1 MNKLSSLKNKLD
13 KFKAIDTLYGDITVL
28 IEFIK
33 EDEDDE
39 SLFAELTESWDE
51 LQKKH
56 YDFELEL
63 LLSEEFDSSN
73 AYISIHP
80 GAGGT
85 ESQDWASMLTRMY
98 TMWAEKH
105 SFKVETIDY
114 LPGEVA
120 GIKNITLLIKGDN
133 AYGYLKCEKGV
144 HRLVR
149 ISPFDS
155 NGRRHTSFASVD
167 VTPEFETETDEIEI
181 DDKDIRID
189 TFRASGAGGQHVNKT
204 DSAIRITHFPTGI
217 VVQCQK
223 ERSQT
228 QNKETSMKMLKAKLL
243 LMRIEE
249 QRKKVENIQ
258 GEQKKI
264 EWGSQIR
271 SYTLQPYQLIKDHR
285 TGIENGNTNDV
296 LDGNIDEFIKEC
308 LLKSCW

>member
-1 MNKLSSLKNKLD
+1 MNNLSFLKSRLE
-13 KFKAIDTLYGDITVL
+13 KFKAIENLYGDITVL

-33 EDEDDE
+33 EDNDPVYYE
-39 SLFAELTESWDE
+39 ELTESWE
-51 LQKKH
+51 NLQSKH

-63 LLSEEFDSSN
+63 LLSEEFDTSN
-73 AYISIHP
+73 AYLSIHP

-85 ESQDWASMLTRMY
+85 ESQDWAAMLTRMY
-98 TMWAEKH
+98 TMWAEKRG
-105 SFKVETIDY
+105 FKVETIDY
-114 LPGEVA
+114 QPGEVA
-120 GIKNITLLIKGDN
+120 GIKNITLLVKGEN

-167 VTPEFETETDEIEI
+167 VTPEFESETDEIEI

-243 LMRIEE
+243 LMKIEE

-258 GEQKKI
+258 GVQKKI

-285 TGIENGNTNDV
+285 TGVENGNTSDV
-296 LDGNIDEFIKEC
+296 LDGNIDEYIKEC
-308 LLKSCW
+308 LLKACW